1 MDGCSAYSDQFLAF
15 LDEESDQ
22 ESDDFDPYEDDMEER

>member
-15 LDEESDQ
+15 LMEDVED
-22 ESDDFDPYEDDMEER
+22 DDFNPYEDDMGER